1 MIQKP
6 RKRMAKKTRK
16 ASMEQ
21 IIRLASQKVVVTVRD
36 IVTEVGLNENQA
48 RASLRSLAREG
59 ILREVRPGMFAPVS
73 KPSEET
79 PLTLTTR
86 LRKPQF
92 FQPDE
97 GLLLL
102 TPYLLN
108 PAESVSLLQF
118 ADRTGHLYG
127 RFKNNVKEM
136 MAFFDAQMPP
146 VVRHWWPSLL
156 SSPSHLELTV
166 QPDNS
171 AVSTARLLAVTS
183 ELKKGTGVYP
193 SFAQD
198 LALKHAESF
207 NQEFIRKAAELADA
221 IRSEIL
227 TSSDS
232 LGTFE
237 RFLEYI
243 SRQALLGLDLKT
255 IINDEM
261 ILKAIRRAGEKLGLR
276 VIERGG
282 AMFLSS
288 QRQSKAPREKKI
300 QAKLSDS
307 SSQETTI

>member
-1 MIQKP
+1 MIQKSG
-6 RKRMAKKTRK
+6 KRTVKKTGK
-16 ASMEQ
+16 VSMEQ
-21 IIRLASQKVVVTVRD
+21 IIRVASQKVVVTFRD
-36 IVTEVGLNENQA
+36 IVAEVGLSENQA

-59 ILREVRPGMFAPVS
+59 VLKEVRSGMFASLS
-73 KPSEET
+73 KSTEET
-79 PLTLTTR
+79 PTTLTAR
-86 LRKPQF
+86 SRKAQF

-102 TPYLLN
+102 MPYLLN

-127 RFKNNVKEM
+127 RFRNNVKEM
-136 MAFFDAQMPP
+136 MTFFDAQMPP

-166 QPDNS
+166 QPDNL

-183 ELKKGTGVYP
+183 ELKKGIGAYP
-193 SFAQD
+193 SFAQS
-198 LALKHAESF
+198 LALEHAESF
-207 NQEFIRKAAELADA
+207 NQEFTKKAVELADA
-221 IRSEIL
+221 IRSEVL

-261 ILKAIRRAGEKLGLR
+261 VLKAIRRAGEKLGFG

-282 AMFLSS
+282 AVFLSS
-288 QRQSKAPREKKI
+288 RWQTKARVGFPR
-300 QAKLSDS
+300 SN
-307 SSQETTI
+307 